1 MSENLRFAIAIA
13 LSFLVF
19 FVWNHFFPQNI
30 YQPEEKEVV
39 TEKISDDFLSPE
51 DKSVLIKEEFD
62 ETHRINLS
70 TKKLYG
76 SVSLKGL
83 EIDDIS
89 LKGYKE
95 SVEKDS
101 ENVVLLSP
109 RHTENVYFLRF
120 GFATEDEAVEM
131 PDQNTV
137 WKCSNSAIGEEK
149 NVIFSWTNKQGITF
163 KVSLYLDEGYLFNI
177 EHLVENNGEKDVKI
191 TPYTIVTRSYIPP
204 KDKTSKNNGSI
215 GVFAG
220 KLEEVSF
227 EDIENSSQS
236 READWIGFTDKYWL
250 IALISSDK
258 KASTRMRKFNI
269 SDQDRYQIDFFSKA
283 VLVKSKKSASIMKS
297 KAFVGA
303 KEVNILDEYKE
314 KFGIKLFDR
323 TIDFGMLY
331 FLTKGMSSLLHV
343 FHELIGN
350 FGFAILLLTLF
361 IKSLLFPLAYK
372 SFKSM
377 NRLKE
382 LQPQMETLKER
393 LKDDSQGL
401 QKAMLQLY
409 KKEKVNPLSG
419 CLPVLLQMPV
429 FFALYRVLSINIEMR
444 HAPFVLFVKDLS
456 ASDPTN
462 IFNLFGLLP
471 IDPFFHLGIL
481 PILMAL
487 TMLLQQSLNP
497 TPQDKTQAQVMRF
510 LPLFFL
516 VLFASF
522 PAGLIIYWTF
532 SNLLSILQQIAI
544 KYLSKR

>member
-13 LSFLVF
+13 LSLLVF

-30 YQPEEKEVV
+30 YQPEEEEVV

-51 DKSVLIKEEFD
+51 DKSVMIKEEFD
-62 ETHRINLS
+62 ETYRINLS

-95 SVEKDS
+95 SVKKES

-109 RHTENVYFLRF
+109 SNTENVYFLRF
-120 GFATEDEAVEM
+120 GFATEDEAVQM

-137 WKCSNSAIGEEK
+137 WKCSSSAIGEEK
-149 NVIFSWTNKQGITF
+149 NVIFSWTNNQGITF

-191 TPYTIVTRSYIPP
+191 TPYTIVTRTYIPP
-204 KDKTSKNNGSI
+204 KDKTSKNNGSV

-220 KLEEVSF
+220 KLEEISF
-227 EDIENSSQS
+227 EDIENSAKS

-250 IALISSDK
+250 TALISSDK
-258 KASTRMRKFNI
+258 KAFTRMRKFNI

-283 VLVKSKKSASIMKS
+283 VLVKSKKSTSIMKS
-297 KAFVGA
+297 RAFVGA
-303 KEVNILDEYKE
+303 KKVNILDEYKE

-401 QKAMLQLY
+401 QKSMLQLY